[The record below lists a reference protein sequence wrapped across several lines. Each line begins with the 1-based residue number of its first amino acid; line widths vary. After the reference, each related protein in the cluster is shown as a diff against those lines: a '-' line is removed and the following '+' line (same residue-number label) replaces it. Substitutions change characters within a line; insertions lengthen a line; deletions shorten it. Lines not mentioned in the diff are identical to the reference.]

1 LAKITDRG
9 KLRKIKEITRR
20 YNLGLCVKCGTDE
33 DFIDK
38 KELDH
43 LKCAVCGFDYYRNFH
58 KNYIEEI
65 ENIIK
70 K

>member
-1 LAKITDRG
+1 MLTEKG

-20 YNLGLCVKCGTDE
+20 YNLGLCVKCGTDK

-43 LKCAVCGFDYYRNFH
+43 LVCAKCGFIYHPNFH

-65 ENIIK
+65 EKIVK
-70 K
+70 GGR